1 MKNPSF
7 NILIKKIGAPS
18 IVIALIIVFLIWF
31 VPSKIIP
38 ISWDFRNNL
47 WGPAYLLVHH
57 RSPYNILIIFQSA
70 NAVWMP
76 VIIGLLFLIGYL
88 PLQWA
93 SNFWILLNLISL
105 CLMVILIAR
114 CSHKSIIWILLTI
127 FSLTIFPVTITHFV
141 LGQVSLI
148 ICFVLFILAKYRNQ
162 LKPVVIGLLLAIA
175 FTKPQLVVLFLPAYL
190 VINYRD
196 KRAKQ
201 LLWIISY
208 TIIWIVL
215 FCLSLFIFF
224 PNWIPDFLYNLSIN
238 NRWFYPTLYSFLISK
253 SVNIEL
259 AIALAIT
266 YLVIG
271 ISIAVVLTF
280 KLDKFEALLWC
291 LALTPLFCPVV
302 WSWDFVLLY
311 PLIIFLVFETK
322 SIIGSWVI
330 YCGFGICTIALI
342 FMQIFGFK
350 DNQLTFWV
358 PPFLIVNLL
367 LSRTLRGTK
376 ILAT

>member
-1 MKNPSF
+1 
-7 NILIKKIGAPS
+7 
-18 IVIALIIVFLIWF
+18 
-31 VPSKIIP
+31 
-38 ISWDFRNNL
+38 
-47 WGPAYLLVHH
+47 
-57 RSPYNILIIFQSA
+57 
-70 NAVWMP
+70 
-76 VIIGLLFLIGYL
+76 
-88 PLQWA
+88 
-93 SNFWILLNLISL
+93 
-105 CLMVILIAR
+105 
-114 CSHKSIIWILLTI
+114 
-127 FSLTIFPVTITHFV
+127 
-141 LGQVSLI
+141 
-148 ICFVLFILAKYRNQ
+148 LAKYRNQ